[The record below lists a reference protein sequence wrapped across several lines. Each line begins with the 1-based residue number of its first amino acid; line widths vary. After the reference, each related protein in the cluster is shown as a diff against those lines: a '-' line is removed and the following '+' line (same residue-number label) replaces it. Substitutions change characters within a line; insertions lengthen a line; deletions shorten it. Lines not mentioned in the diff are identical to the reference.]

1 MPRRDARDSLALGS
15 VRSYEHEYPDEQR
28 PPGRQ
33 VFPMISL
40 DKHSDTAALIGR
52 LFFSSMFLL
61 FGYGKLTGY
70 AGTVSYMGS
79 LGLPAPA
86 LFTVLAT
93 SIEIGGGLLVLVG
106 YKTRLVSLGSR
117 STC

>member
-61 FGYGKLTGY
+61 FGYGKLTDY
-70 AGTVSYMGS
+70 AGTVSYMWGFRHLRYSLCLPSSLRSALACWCWWDIKRGS
-79 LGLPAPA
+79 SGWD
-86 LFTVLAT
+86 
-93 SIEIGGGLLVLVG
+93 
-106 YKTRLVSLGSR
+106 SR
-117 STC
+117 STS